1 MNAPV
6 NLQVI
11 KSVEGKPEYVLIPVA
26 VYKALREEIEDEIA
40 GLEVAA
46 DKGKDYVPFV
56 LEDNLSNPVAIA
68 RVQADLSQDDLAQR
82 MGVSQAYISK
92 IERQTKITPK
102 VIAKVKA
109 ALPKNK
115 KRS

>member
-11 KSVEGKPEYVLIPVA
+11 KSIEGKPEYVLIPMA

-46 DKGKDYVPFV
+46 DKGTDYVPFAV
-56 LEDNLSNPVAIA
+56 EDYVSNPIVLA
-68 RVQADLSQDDLAQR
+68 RIQANATQEELARR
-82 MGVSQAYISK
+82 MGVTQAYISK
-92 IERQTKITPK
+92 IEHQAHVTPK
-102 VIAKVKA
+102 VLAKIKA

>member
-40 GLEVAA
+40 GLETAA

-56 LEDNLSNPVAIA
+56 LKDYLSNPVALA
-68 RVQADLSQDDLAQR
+68 RMKANLSQDDLAQR
-82 MGVSQAYISK
+82 MGVSQAYVSK
-92 IERQTKITPK
+92 IERQAMVTPK
-102 VIAKVKA
+102 VLAKVKA

>member
-46 DKGKDYVPFV
+46 DKVKDYVPFV
-56 LEDNLSNPVAIA
+56 LEDYLSNPVALA

-92 IERQTKITPK
+92 IERQAKITPK

-115 KRS
+115 MRS

>member
-11 KSVEGKPEYVLIPVA
+11 NSVEGKPEYVLIPVA

-40 GLEVAA
+40 GLEAIA

-56 LEDNLSNPVAIA
+56 LEDYVRNPVALA
-68 RVQADLSQDDLAQR
+68 RVQANLSQDDLAQR
-82 MGVSQAYISK
+82 MGVSQAYVSK
-92 IERQTKITPK
+92 IERQTRITPK

-109 ALPKNK
+109 ALSKSK
-115 KRS
+115 KRA